1 MGREGLS
8 AAAAGDDL
16 GLFDVEVGDA
26 DQLNL
31 RQPGQDA
38 SMLTLVWIVVMA
50 APSALAWEPGAFPL
64 RGFGMLP
71 ALFLVPAV
79 GIDAAWS
86 WLEPR
91 WPRPLAG

>member
-38 SMLTLVWIVVMA
+38 SML
-50 APSALAWEPGAFPL
+50 LAEMPDPDDGQPQTCHGSSSRSPVA
-64 RGFGMLP
+64 RG
-71 ALFLVPAV
+71 
-79 GIDAAWS
+79 
-86 WLEPR
+86 
-91 WPRPLAG
+91 